1 MGVQGQLE
9 DCRTLATDR
18 GWVIGE
24 EYVDNDIS
32 AYSGRPIPAYARMVA
47 DLKAGS
53 RDGLIV

>member
-1 MGVQGQLE
+1 M
-9 DCRTLATDR
+9 CKASWRTAAPSATDR